1 MEVSPMRQFTREKT
15 RKTRRRVWKLKIGI
29 TWNAIKKALLIT
41 FKPHSLHLS
50 CAPSIKQLSNT
61 CRVHHQGLAIKPQ
74 RRPNTLKR
82 ASHDPSKTLAY
93 LLLAPY
99 TASDF
104 IDYGNPMTP
113 TKSPK
118 ENISTRWKE
127 LHGLKNWDGLLDPL
141 HPWLRREIITYGEFV
156 EATYDAFDFDPLSE
170 FCGSSRYNRG
180 KLFEELGLADHGYK
194 VTKYIYAMSQVDL
207 PKWFERSRLGI
218 TWSKDSNWMGFVA
231 VSNDKETQRIGRR
244 DIVVA
249 WRGTVAPS
257 EWFTDLKSKLEHFGG
272 KNVKVQHGFHSIY
285 TTKDEETR
293 YNKSSASE
301 QVMEEIKRLVKVF
314 RERGEEVSLTLT
326 GHSLGGALALLNAYE
341 AATSIPDVYI
351 SVISFGA
358 PRVGN
363 LAFKEKLNELGV
375 KTLRVVTKQDIV
387 PKLPGILFNKI
398 LNKLNPITQ
407 RLNWVYRHVGTQLK
421 LDKRISPYLKDE
433 TDFSGCHN
441 LEIYLHLLDGFIS
454 KKSKFRWNARR
465 DLALVNKSSD
475 MLIEE
480 LRIPEFW
487 YQQPHKGLV
496 LNKFG
501 RWVKP
506 GREPEDVP
514 SPFSNEV
521 CTRLLLQ

>member
-1 MEVSPMRQFTREKT
+1 
-15 RKTRRRVWKLKIGI
+15 
-29 TWNAIKKALLIT
+29 
-41 FKPHSLHLS
+41 
-50 CAPSIKQLSNT
+50 
-61 CRVHHQGLAIKPQ
+61 
-74 RRPNTLKR
+74 
-82 ASHDPSKTLAY
+82 
-93 LLLAPY
+93 
-99 TASDF
+99 
-104 IDYGNPMTP
+104 
-113 TKSPK
+113 
-118 ENISTRWKE
+118 
-127 LHGLKNWDGLLDPL
+127 
-141 HPWLRREIITYGEFV
+141 
-156 EATYDAFDFDPLSE
+156 
-170 FCGSSRYNRG
+170 
-180 KLFEELGLADHGYK
+180 
-194 VTKYIYAMSQVDL
+194 MSQVDL
-207 PKWFERSRLGI
+207 PKWFERSQLGI

-231 VSNDKETQRIGRR
+231 VSNDKESQRIGRR

-257 EWFTDLKSKLEHFGG
+257 EWYADLKAKLENFGG

-301 QVMEEIKRLVKVF
+301 QVMEEIKRLVKFF

-387 PKLPGILFNKI
+387 PKLPGLLFNKI

-421 LDKRISPYLKDE
+421 LDRSMSPYLKDD
-433 TDFSGCHN
+433 TDYSGCHN
-441 LEIYLHLLDGFIS
+441 LELYLHLVDGFFS

-487 YQQPHKGLV
+487 YQLPHKGLV

-506 GREPEDVP
+506 GREPEDIP
-514 SPFSNEV
+514 SPFGIEGS
-521 CTRLLLQ
+521 THLLLN